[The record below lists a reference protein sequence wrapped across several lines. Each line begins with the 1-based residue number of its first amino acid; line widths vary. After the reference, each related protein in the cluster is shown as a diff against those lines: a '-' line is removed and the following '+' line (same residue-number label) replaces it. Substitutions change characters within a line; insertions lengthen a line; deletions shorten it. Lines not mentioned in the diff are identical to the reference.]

1 MEKPDHGTPPR
12 HKNPWALRGLIAAI
26 AVLPVLAYLSWTPAS
41 WWTRSG
47 FLAYPGTFVRVSD
60 SRYRLCR
67 PWPKTG
73 IGANH
78 LEQLASRAGWIASRR
93 DFNLAVLLPKTAQ
106 VTAIYCGSAPAPA
119 SPAECTNSH
128 CSTGIQALVND
139 NVYTR
144 GRGVIF
150 NFRDLTDQPGQR
162 TNVGFW
168 VTWR

>member
-1 MEKPDHGTPPR
+1 MEKPDHDTPPR
-12 HKNPWALRGLIAAI
+12 FMNPWILRGLIAAI
-26 AVLPVLAYLSWTPAS
+26 AALPALAYLSWSPAS

-47 FLAYPGTFVRVSD
+47 FLAYPGTFVRLGD
-60 SRYRLCR
+60 NHYRLCR
-67 PWPKTG
+67 PWPKAG

-78 LEQLASRAGWIASRR
+78 REQLTVRSGWIAGKK

-106 VTAIYCGSAPAPA
+106 VTAIYCGAAPAPS
-119 SPAECTNSH
+119 SPAECTNAH
-128 CSTGIQALVND
+128 CPEDIHALVAD
-139 NVYTR
+139 GIYTS

-150 NFRDLTDQPGQR
+150 NVRDLTAQPGQR